1 MIRTTGLKTKF
12 IQKEAENSDLE
23 VYIIRWAYRPIMD
36 KVNPDQEDSEEVES
50 DYASWTYERF
60 YHEPTLQE
68 IKSTIL
74 DWCNNYYEKNG
85 FYIDNK
91 QCKLSEADRS
101 TLKIQCEHNSE
112 STVLIP
118 CFNGAI
124 ELDSDTALQVLLRL
138 NDYYE
143 ACKKIKENLESKIK
157 GAESLEAINELDFFP
172 TFPEDVKL
180 NTSDL
185 SDTVTKIQKENAI
198 NKQAVSFSKLIIN
211 TVELTDEQSLGVK
224 YLYPD
229 WESFIGKSLDVGM
242 KVLYDDKLYKV
253 IQAVNP
259 VLENH
264 PPSINR
270 AALYTEINETHAGTK
285 EDPIPYN
292 NNMELE
298 LGKYYT
304 QDGVL
309 YMCHRDSEQPV
320 YNNLADLV
328 GIYVTLVEE

>member
-1 MIRTTGLKTKF
+1 MIRTTGLKTAF
-12 IQKEAENSDLE
+12 IQKEAENSDLG
-23 VYIIRWAYRPIMD
+23 VYIIRWAYKPIMD
-36 KVNPDQEDSEEVES
+36 KVNPDQEESEEVES

-74 DWCNNYYEKNG
+74 NWCENYYEKDG
-85 FYIDNK
+85 FYINDK
-91 QCKLSEADRS
+91 QCKLDQAARS
-101 TLKIQCEHNSE
+101 ALRLKCEHNTETSI
-112 STVLIP
+112 LIP
-118 CFNGAI
+118 TTNSSV
-124 ELDSDTALQVLLRL
+124 ELDTDTALQVVLRL

-143 ACKKIKENLESKIK
+143 ACNKIKEDLEAKIK
-157 GAESLEAINELDFFP
+157 EADSLEAINKLDFFP
-172 TFPEDVKL
+172 AFPDDVKL

-185 SDTVTKIQKENAI
+185 ADTVTKVKKENAI

-211 TVELTDEQSLGVK
+211 SVELTDEQSLEVK
-224 YLYPD
+224 YLYPE
-229 WESFIGKSLDVGM
+229 WETFIGKSLSAGM

-253 IQAVNP
+253 LQTINP
-259 VLENH
+259 VLENQ
-264 PPSINR
+264 PPSINT
-270 AALYTEINETHAGTK
+270 ASLYTEINEIHAGTK

-309 YMCHRDSEQPV
+309 YMCHRDTGAPV

-328 GIYVTLVEE
+328 GIYVTLIEE

>member
-1 MIRTTGLKTKF
+1 MIRTTGLKTAF
-12 IQKEAENSDLE
+12 IQKEAENSDLG
-23 VYIIRWAYRPIMD
+23 VYIIRWAYKPIMD

-74 DWCNNYYEKNG
+74 NWCKNYYEKNG
-85 FYIDNK
+85 FYINDK
-91 QCKLSEADRS
+91 QCKLDQATRS
-101 TLKIQCEHNSE
+101 ALRLKCEHNTEAS
-112 STVLIP
+112 VLIP
-118 CFNGAI
+118 TTNSSV
-124 ELDSDTALQVLLRL
+124 ELDTDTALQVIFKM

-143 ACKKIKENLESKIK
+143 ACNKIKEDLESKIK
-157 GAESLEAINELDFFP
+157 EATSLEAINELDFFP
-172 TFPEDVKL
+172 TFPDDVKL

-211 TVELTDEQSLGVK
+211 TVELTDEQSLEVK

-229 WESFIGKSLDVGM
+229 WEDFIGKSLEVGM

-259 VLENH
+259 VLENQ
-264 PPSINR
+264 PPSIYT
-270 AALYTEINETHAGTK
+270 ASLYTEINETHAGTK

-309 YMCHRDSEQPV
+309 YMCHRDSEIPV